1 MEGRRCN
8 TSFSE
13 QPQQRSHRP
22 LHMTS
27 TPGKQL
33 DAGEVPDEETYW
45 KMGLME
51 KRRHCFS
58 SGQWHLRGPSPTQ
71 RSWHQHPPTRSREK
85 RGREVVA
92 FQQEGYRR
100 SRREISAGQ
109 GSTLSQAEEWY
120 RRRWQSSSAMH
131 NYVEQCK
138 SNLAARS
145 SSPAPQYGA
154 LLQQPEEAAVT
165 DKCKVMPGWASQP

>member
-1 MEGRRCN
+1 MEGRRCK

-71 RSWHQHPPTRSREK
+71 RSWHQHPQRGAGRRGVGKRSLFSRKVIGAAAVRSLLGRAQHFPRLKSGTEEDDK
-85 RGREVVA
+85 VHRQCTTMWSNVKAIWLRGAPAQPHSTEHCCN
-92 FQQEGYRR
+92 
-100 SRREISAGQ
+100 SRRKLPLRI
-109 GSTLSQAEEWY
+109 
-120 RRRWQSSSAMH
+120 
-131 NYVEQCK
+131 N
-138 SNLAARS
+138 AR
-145 SSPAPQYGA
+145 
-154 LLQQPEEAAVT
+154 
-165 DKCKVMPGWASQP
+165 